1 MSDKRILVVDDEP
14 DFARFMEDI
23 LKREGFVVSTTG
35 NGLQALKF
43 VSESRPDAILLDWNL
58 PGKDGIE
65 VCRTLKADPFTKHIP
80 ILMLTVRGKET
91 DAVLGLEMGA
101 DDYITKRVL
110 RPRELVARVHAALR
124 KAVTDDGTGRVL
136 RSGQLAVDV
145 ARRLVTVGEDV
156 VALRPKE
163 FDLLQLFLEKR
174 GRVLTRHFLN
184 ERVWQQPYMS
194 TSRVVDTT
202 VTRLRGKIGKEG
214 NKIFAITGIGYKF
227 EDDPNALP

>member
-1 MSDKRILVVDDEP
+1 MSAKRILVVDDEP

-23 LKREGFVVSTTG
+23 LKREGFVVSVAG
-35 NGLQALKF
+35 NGLQALKM
-43 VSESRPDAILLDWNL
+43 VAESRPDAILLDWNL

-65 VCRTLKADPFTKHIP
+65 VCRTLKVQESTKNIP
-80 ILMLTVRGKET
+80 ILMLTVRGRET

-124 KAVTDDGTGRVL
+124 KTAVEDKSGRVL
-136 RSGQLAVDV
+136 RSGKLVVDV
-145 ARRLVTVGEDV
+145 ERRLVTVAGEV
-156 VALRPKE
+156 IPLRPKE

-174 GRVLTRHFLN
+174 GRVLTRNFLN
-184 ERVWQQPYMS
+184 ESVWHQPYLS

-214 NKIFAITGIGYKF
+214 DKIFAITGIGYKF